1 MENIIFCSSP
11 FQVLVAKEV
20 VQTVSEDF
28 IGIYLKMSDDSRQ
41 DFYAERMAEFCKEVL
56 VLEGKTVFN
65 DIQEALKEQ
74 GPSVISI

>member
-28 IGIYLKMSDDSRQ
+28 IGIYLKMSNDARQ
-41 DFYAERMAEFCKEVL
+41 DFYGERMEEFCKEIL
-56 VLEGKTVFN
+56 FLEGKKVLI
-65 DIQEALKEQ
+65 DIQQALKAR
-74 GPSVISI
+74 SISNL